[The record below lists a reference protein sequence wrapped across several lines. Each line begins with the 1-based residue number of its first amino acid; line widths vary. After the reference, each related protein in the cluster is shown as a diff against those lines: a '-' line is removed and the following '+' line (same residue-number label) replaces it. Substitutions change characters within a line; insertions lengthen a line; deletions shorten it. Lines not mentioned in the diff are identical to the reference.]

1 MDGRGLFWDDTCLV
15 SILLGDY
22 RQLQARS
29 HLCVHAA
36 EHLAGCPCKSGCR
49 VSQEALVLHQ
59 GLPCQSRFA
68 SFVTLCSR
76 TSSLSLPAP
85 WHIQVPQHTHPLVPT
100 VLGAVPCQLAMPTG
114 YLPASGTL
122 RFRSLVPID
131 CGDTSPAVL
140 LHALQGN
147 GSHILHQFQ
156 PHHHGMLGMLRWFQ
170 VCLQPA
176 HRAWTS
182 GSRVG
187 EAANPGPEEKQ
198 PLRMAVI
205 NPTALHGKVP
215 EVLAL
220 QADVV
225 FASET
230 SAVAIVQRQLASSL
244 SGHGFKSFFSVP
256 APPLL
261 EDAAPE
267 HHVRGLA
274 TGVAILSRVPA
285 RPSLQPFADEV
296 VQTSRLVESFLR
308 IGAMEVR
315 AICVYGI
322 PSCHGNSLHLN
333 NHLLQVALERVRL
346 SRVPAVVAGDWN
358 CDVSCLPAFQGFL
371 QLGYVEAFHA
381 AALRLGVDLPPTCR
395 QSTKHDTALLAPE
408 LVSLL
413 VGAEVLEHEALFD
426 SHDPLLLDFAAP
438 AQLPLYARW
447 ATPKPWTDFDFST
460 QELAAAYDAQAT
472 HVSAT
477 IEAVDSRQSLTRM
490 FCDWAATLERSV
502 DQAIRVQAKA
512 QGSCHTSGL
521 PQAYRGR
528 CQPVRTVSR
537 TVPQLPRQGRTG
549 DFQVPHES
557 TSIRVK
563 WQLRQCRRLRAFRGG
578 VAKLRQ
584 STQPSDALLQQLFN
598 EWEAIKRAKGFD
610 MPFLSWVLTWPCVEF
625 CPVDF
630 PSWEWVNDVMQLVEF
645 SCQALA
651 AQDATRKSKLQAFQ
665 IQEDLSLGHSRESFA
680 ALRGKH
686 KPPFSAVSTCVEQP
700 VHGVQPQGLG
710 EYYVRVPFP
719 AQFRPGLPVQM
730 GPAQGLVVATLPED
744 VHVALG
750 KDEPDTSFPLC
761 QQLHDCTPS
770 ELQQGFFSFWEP
782 LWNRD
787 SIPEATDLSQWPS
800 FLELLRQS
808 PSPWPSATLDMTD
821 IKTWRHVLRRT
832 SSRRASGMWFLSR
845 GTQAVAGH
853 RSAPSYIPVRKGCG
867 FWLPRHFLAGT
878 CQCAGQDEYSHR
890 IR

>member
-1 MDGRGLFWDDTCLV
+1 MSHCDCQQRHLWMVGVCFGMTPAWCRSFLGIIGSCKLDRTFVYMPLNALQAALANLSAVCLRRPWSYTRAYPVNPFLQVLSPFVVEHLLFLFRRLGISRCPSIRTRWCPQFWVPFRASSPCQQATCRPQAPSGFVRWSPSTVGTPTRPCSCMPCKAHCGTKQTCHCMRSKRCCSLHGAGRGQMLCLKF
-15 SILLGDY
+15 LPRGLTG
-22 RQLQARS
+22 S
-29 HLCVHAA
+29 H
-36 EHLAGCPCKSGCR
+36 
-49 VSQEALVLHQ
+49 VLHQ
-59 GLPCQSRFA
+59 
-68 SFVTLCSR
+68 V
-76 TSSLSLPAP
+76 
-85 WHIQVPQHTHPLVPT
+85 
-100 VLGAVPCQLAMPTG
+100 
-114 YLPASGTL
+114 
-122 RFRSLVPID
+122 
-131 CGDTSPAVL
+131 
-140 LHALQGN
+140 
-147 GSHILHQFQ
+147 Q
-156 PHHHGMLGMLRWFQ
+156 PRHHGMLGMFRWFQ
-170 VCLQPA
+170 ACLQPA

-187 EAANPGPEEKQ
+187 EAANPAPEEKQ
-198 PLRMAVI
+198 LLRMAVI

-244 SGHGFKSFFSVP
+244 SGHGFKSFFSMP

-285 RPSLQPFADEV
+285 RPSLQPLADEV

-395 QSTKHDTALLAPE
+395 QSTKNDTALLAPE

-537 TVPQLPRQGRTG
+537 TVPQLPRLHLG
-549 DFQVPHES
+549 
-557 TSIRVK
+557 VK
-563 WQLRQCRRLRAFRGG
+563 RQLRQCRRLRAFRGG
-578 VAKLRQ
+578 VAKLGQ
-584 STQPSDALLQQLFN
+584 SAQPSDALLQQLFN

-645 SCQALA
+645 GCQALA
-651 AQDATRKSKLQAFQ
+651 AQDATRKSLLQAFQ

-680 ALRGKH
+680 ALRGI
-686 KPPFSAVSTCVEQP
+686 
-700 VHGVQPQGLG
+700 
-710 EYYVRVPFP
+710 P
-719 AQFRPGLPVQM
+719 AD
-730 GPAQGLVVATLPED
+730 A
-744 VHVALG
+744 
-750 KDEPDTSFPLC
+750 
-761 QQLHDCTPS
+761 
-770 ELQQGFFSFWEP
+770 
-782 LWNRD
+782 
-787 SIPEATDLSQWPS
+787 
-800 FLELLRQS
+800 
-808 PSPWPSATLDMTD
+808 
-821 IKTWRHVLRRT
+821 
-832 SSRRASGMWFLSR
+832 
-845 GTQAVAGH
+845 
-853 RSAPSYIPVRKGCG
+853 
-867 FWLPRHFLAGT
+867 
-878 CQCAGQDEYSHR
+878 
-890 IR
+890 